1 MIFIFITSCGG
12 GGGSSSSSNDSINS
26 SSSSNSFSSSQSSSQ
41 TGSSSSSSS
50 QSKEIIISKEL
61 LTLPDGSSREV
72 CRSEERILYLP
83 SEVMPFLKKE
93 PYMVTTWLKENIVAQ
108 DGPTSKKIQVHKLYL
123 KLIQGSQLLFD
134 GDSVKINDSYITY
147 QYTGDT
153 SESDATGDGN
163 NDIWFALNPD
173 GTGTNT
179 SGGLGNSEN
188 PTHMVTTPFVS
199 QCTQVDKVFFC
210 SIPENT
216 IGEFTFCA
224 KYCNASEFQ
233 YQLSNS
239 TGGDWSISSS
249 GVLTLPGQDY
259 KNMLVKFEQVDVTKT
274 SPDGSKNLFNK
285 VFDS

>member
-1 MIFIFITSCGG
+1 MVEGKYSGTRWPHIEK
-12 GGGSSSSSNDSINS
+12 DP
-26 SSSSNSFSSSQSSSQ
+26 SSQ
-41 TGSSSSSSS
+41 TVFKVDSGITATFS
-50 QSKEIIISKEL
+50 
-61 LTLPDGSSREV
+61 
-72 CRSEERILYLP
+72 
-83 SEVMPFLKKE
+83 
-93 PYMVTTWLKENIVAQ
+93 
-108 DGPTSKKIQVHKLYL
+108 
-123 KLIQGSQLLFD
+123 FD

-259 KNMLVKFEQVDVTKT
+259 KNMLVKFEQV
-274 SPDGSKNLFNK
+274 
-285 VFDS
+285 